1 MGALPHER
9 IKNSLTIQAMAA
21 RRRTSDKRIPRC
33 ALHRSPLQSS
43 PMTVLALVVVG
54 NILLASLFSLI
65 AVAAD

>member
-1 MGALPHER
+1 
-9 IKNSLTIQAMAA
+9 
-21 RRRTSDKRIPRC
+21 
-33 ALHRSPLQSS
+33 LQSS